1 MKIDEKLIAKRREAE
16 LAFESWFADNYA
28 SVDDDVKWFME
39 RAWLAAVEQRSK
51 NGRKLSS

>member
-1 MKIDEKLIAKRREAE
+1 MHQKLIAKRREAE